1 MRKTSQELGR
11 WHDILQRMQTG
22 ADCTAGNSSLDFG
35 YRTTMILSHNAAIFI
50 HAFNHRLAASGEICR
65 NCGLRKFS
73 PRFQG
78 NGWDG
83 QSRSLHR
90 YRLRDFTGKVG
101 SRSGGIASCRWN
113 YALGLHL
120 GLCAHVACCRC
131 LSWRCNARARLTMCH
146 AVEKV
151 SVCRSDCCQA

>member
-1 MRKTSQELGR
+1 MRPFLFTHS
-11 WHDILQRMQTG
+11 ITG
-22 ADCTAGNSSLDFG
+22 
-35 YRTTMILSHNAAIFI
+35 
-50 HAFNHRLAASGEICR
+50 LAASGEICR

-73 PRFQG
+73 PRFQR

-113 YALGLHL
+113 YGIGLHL
-120 GLCAHVACCRC
+120 GLCVLKEQAHDGAQSLSVNRSYTGRSASYGGFLRLGGPLLRHSSEMRPAHVARRRC
-131 LSWRCNARARLTMCH
+131 LSWRCNARARLRMCH
-146 AVEKV
+146 AVE
-151 SVCRSDCCQA
+151 R